1 MLRWLALWGIFLVCR
16 SAASAE
22 LLTDSEFDIQDT
34 LQTYHGSI
42 AEKQYLEAGDSA
54 KLALA
59 ALLQDPDHD
68 RMVYGQLLT
77 LLADSQFFA
86 GQYGPAIQNYELAID
101 AIQYARDRLDNALVT
116 PLLGLSRCLAA
127 TSRYP
132 DAIRNYQQSLHVHQV
147 NNGLF
152 REQTAEIV
160 AELSEV
166 YFASDD
172 FDRAKGMQ
180 DLYVAVIEREFPGDN
195 IARLPS
201 MYSRADMYYRTG
213 DYLRSYNGYRR
224 IIALIESAEGSRSL
238 HLVPALTATAA
249 LLAGSPI
256 VDGEDGTKKA
266 RRFLRRAIAITEGS
280 AEASVPVKADAHI
293 EMGDFLITMTAN
305 SNSAIRS
312 YQRGWTY
319 LDSDAQYHQRRDNLL
334 GEARLLNPIPAGT
347 PAAMLSLL
355 DNAANPDTAKS
366 GYIMV
371 EYDVGRD
378 GRSENIRIVESTPPG
393 LHDYIVRNHV
403 RSFAF
408 RPRFADGEPVP
419 STGLMFELQF
429 SYTDDDLPEDIA
441 QQ

>member
-1 MLRWLALWGIFLVCR
+1 VLRWLTLWGILLVGR
-16 SAASAE
+16 TAAAVE
-22 LLTDSEFDIQDT
+22 LPSNPEFD
-34 LQTYHGSI
+34 LQGALQAYHESV
-42 AEKQYLEAGDSA
+42 AERQYLEAGESV

-86 GQYGPAIQNYELAID
+86 GQYGAAIQNYELAID

-127 TSRYP
+127 TRRYH

-147 NNGLF
+147 NNGLYG
-152 REQTAEIV
+152 EQTAEIV
-160 AELSEV
+160 DELSEV
-166 YFASDD
+166 YFASSD

-180 DLYVAVIEREFPGDN
+180 DLHVAVIEREFPGDN

-201 MYSRADMYYRTG
+201 MYSRADMYFRTG

-224 IIALIESAEGSRSL
+224 IISLIESAEGNRSL
-238 HLVPALTATAA
+238 QLVPALTATAA

-266 RRFLRRAIAITEGS
+266 RRYLRRAIAITEGS
-280 AEASVPVKADAHI
+280 EQASVPVKADAHI

-305 SNSAIRS
+305 SASAIRS

-319 LDSDAQYHQRRDNLL
+319 LDSDPQFHERRDDLL
-334 GEARLLNPIPAGT
+334 GQVRLLNPIPAGT
-347 PAAMLSLL
+347 PASMLSLL
-355 DNAANPDTAKS
+355 SNAANPDTVKN
-366 GYIMV
+366 GYIMA
-371 EYDVGRD
+371 EYDVGPD
-378 GRSENIRIVESTPPG
+378 GRSENVRIVESTPAG

-403 RSFAF
+403 QNFAF

-419 STGLMFELQF
+419 ATGLVFELQF
-429 SYTDDDLPEDIA
+429 SYTDDDLPESIA

>member
-1 MLRWLALWGIFLVCR
+1 MLRCLALWGVLLVFR

-22 LLTDSEFDIQDT
+22 LLTDSEPDIQDA
-34 LQTYHGSI
+34 LQAYHQSV
-42 AEKQYLEAGDSA
+42 AEQQYLEAGESV

-59 ALLQDPDHD
+59 ALLEDPDHD

-86 GQYGPAIQNYELAID
+86 KQYGAAIQNYKLAID
-101 AIQYARDRLDNALVT
+101 AIQFARDRLDNALVT

-127 TSRYP
+127 TNQYP

-152 REQTAEIV
+152 GEQTAEIV

-166 YFASDD
+166 YFASRD

-180 DLYVAVIEREFPGDN
+180 DLHVAVIEREFPGDN

-224 IIALIESAEGSRSL
+224 IIALIERAEGSRSL
-238 HLVPALTATAA
+238 QLVPALTATAA
-249 LLAGSPI
+249 LLGGSPI
-256 VDGEDGTKKA
+256 ADGENGPEKA
-266 RRFLRRAIAITEGS
+266 RRYLRRAIAITEGS
-280 AEASVPVKADAHI
+280 AEASAPMKADAHI
-293 EMGDFLITMTAN
+293 RLGDFLNMMTAN
-305 SNSAIRS
+305 SDAAIRS
-312 YQRGWTY
+312 YQRGWAY
-319 LDSDAQYHQRRDNLL
+319 LDSDAQYHERRDKLL
-334 GEARLLNPIPAGT
+334 GKVRLLNRIPGGT
-347 PAAMLSLL
+347 PAAMFSLL
-355 DNAANPDTAKS
+355 DNAADPESTKN

-378 GRSENIRIVESTPPG
+378 GRSENVRIVESTPPG

-403 RSFAF
+403 QNFAF
-408 RPRFADGEPVP
+408 RPPFSDGEPVP
-419 STGLMFELQF
+419 SKDLVFELQF
-429 SYTDDDLPEDIA
+429 SYTDDDLPEA
-441 QQ
+441 SSQQ